1 MGGGTVLETVWKS
14 TVPSSCPICEQPI
27 ASTAA
32 HCSVCG
38 FPTALA
44 IEGLRAVTAPDGTRP
59 APDGSSATSS
69 VRTRAPPTSLSP
81 EQELNVAIS
90 RDLRAKMDL
99 VRELGPGPDVTAEM
113 CQAALVEAEGRV
125 TEALDILR
133 SAQSRFETETDAL
146 LQERLGLLEERRKL
160 LEKTG
165 VRFQLGADVQQLSNA
180 VVSGDRSEAT
190 TLLVAA
196 EQRVSQFE
204 SDWKGLQGLL
214 AQIDGLRNEASELG
228 IPLGEIS
235 SELEGI
241 RDRLAGP
248 DVTEETLDTI
258 AQEAAQ
264 TLMLLHE
271 AIPTSLEEE
280 LTRHETTL
288 GRFPED
294 HPPSAVARR
303 LHLEATR
310 HLKKGRLSEAVQS
323 VRDLRRELSE
333 LERRPSVV
341 PGSGAEATA
350 SATETDDEMLGRLL
364 KKARTLAGRVRTL
377 PPESETAHDAAV
389 QIREATELLRARQL
403 KEADLTLSRLMRML
417 SSEVPHE

>member
-1 MGGGTVLETVWKS
+1 LGLVQDS

-27 ASTAA
+27 ASTAV

-38 FPTALA
+38 FPTGLA
-44 IEGLRAVTAPDGTRP
+44 IEGLRAVTA
-59 APDGSSATSS
+59 ADGSKSATEDSALAPPS
-69 VRTRAPPTSLSP
+69 RARAPPPSLSP
-81 EQELNVAIS
+81 EQELNLTIS

-99 VRELGPGPDVTAEM
+99 VRQLGNGPDVTAEM
-113 CQAALVEAEGRV
+113 CQAALVEAEGQV

-133 SAQSRFETETDAL
+133 SAQSRLETQTDEL
-146 LQERLGLLEERRKL
+146 IRERLRVLGERRTL

-165 VRFQLGADVQQLSNA
+165 VRFALGADLYQLSHA
-180 VVSGDRSEAT
+180 IEAGEREEAT

-196 EQRVSQFE
+196 ERRVSQFE

-214 AQIDGLRNEASELG
+214 AQIEGLRNEASELG

-241 RDRLAGP
+241 RDRLSGA
-248 DVTEETLDTI
+248 DLTEETLDTI
-258 AQEAAQ
+258 AQESAQ

-271 AIPTSLEEE
+271 AIPASLEEE
-280 LTRHETTL
+280 LARHEAAL
-288 GRFPED
+288 DRFPED

-310 HLKKGRLSEAVQS
+310 NLKKGRLSEAVQS
-323 VRDLRRELSE
+323 VRDLRRELAE
-333 LERRPSVV
+333 LEKRPSVV
-341 PGSGAEATA
+341 PGAVPEVPSP
-350 SATETDDEMLGRLL
+350 ATETEDEMLDRLL

-377 PPESETAHDAAV
+377 PPDSETAHDAAM
-389 QIREATELLRARQL
+389 QIREATDLLRARQL

-417 SSEVPHE
+417 SSEVPRP